1 MRAAHSPSGSPL
13 GGGDGRALLS
23 ASPTPED
30 DPVATAALPLM
41 SWAFLYLLK
50 REAAPGEAAS

>member
-23 ASPTPED
+23 GSPTPED

-41 SWAFLYLLK
+41 LWPFCYLRT